1 MDVNS
6 PEITGYISMLKNIS
20 LASLVFFGLTLL
32 MFLIRYFAVKGHKE
46 EISSTWG
53 CGYSNPN
60 TRMQYT
66 GKSFSKSFGKL
77 LSFILIE
84 KKGYNEIEREDTF
97 PSERKYNSFYLDFFE
112 TRIIDPLLQVIAKF
126 INIFQFVQNGKTQA
140 YVLYGILFILTIFI
154 GTILNLW

>member
-1 MDVNS
+1 M
-6 PEITGYISMLKNIS
+6 
-20 LASLVFFGLTLL
+20 
-32 MFLIRYFAVKGHKE
+32 KGHEE

-53 CGYSNPN
+53 CGYSMPN

-84 KKGYNEIEREDTF
+84 KKGYNEIERDETF

-112 TRIIDPLLQVIAKF
+112 TRIINPMLQVIAKF

-140 YVLYGILFILTIFI
+140 YVLYGILFIITIFI